1 MDQVDIRR
9 ALEECEFFNG
19 LVDEDLEKIAELCQI
34 RSYEVGEAVFR
45 QGDFG
50 EHLWAVVDGQISL
63 ERVVELGKQR
73 GSVTITTIGKGRIL
87 GCWSALLGEPH
98 ILMCSAVC
106 GKPATTLRLS
116 GARLREI
123 MHADTDLGYAIM
135 EKLCFLLRDRVQ
147 SAYGAL
153 ERI

>member
-1 MDQVDIRR
+1 MEKVDIRQ

-19 LVDEDLEKIAELCQI
+19 LVDEDLEKIAALCLV

-50 EHLWAVVDGQISL
+50 DHLWAVVDGQISL
-63 ERVVELGKQR
+63 ERTVELGKQKA
-73 GSVTITTIGKGRIL
+73 SVIISTLGKGRVL
-87 GCWSALLGEPH
+87 GCWSTLLGEPH

-106 GKPATTLRLS
+106 EKPAVSLMLS
-116 GARLREI
+116 GARLREM

>member
-1 MDQVDIRR
+1 MEQVDIRQ

-19 LVDEDLEKIAELCQI
+19 LVDEDLEKIAELCQV
-34 RSYEVGEAVFR
+34 RSYKVSEAVFR

-50 EHLWAVVDGQISL
+50 EHLWAVVAGQISL
-63 ERVVELGKQR
+63 ERTVELGKQKGR
-73 GSVTITTIGKGRIL
+73 VTITTLGKGRIL
-87 GCWSALLGEPH
+87 GCWSTLLGEPH
-98 ILMCSAVC
+98 ILMSSAVC
-106 GKPATTLRLS
+106 EKPATTLRLS
-116 GARLREI
+116 GARLREM
-123 MHADTDLGYAIM
+123 MHADTDLGYAVM